1 MSLVFFEDLL
11 AVACYLVKYKKMQG
25 DLLMKAQ
32 RDRKLI
38 KEFFELIGNPFS
50 LRKYSNPV
58 LVYDI
63 FNDDVRYSVW
73 EEDMLDRF
81 GLENVDGWD
90 KKENS
95 MFCPDWMIDDGE
107 EEDDDDF
114 LDDEED

>member
-1 MSLVFFEDLL
+1 
-11 AVACYLVKYKKMQG
+11 
-25 DLLMKAQ
+25 MKAE

-38 KEFFELIGNPFS
+38 REFFELIGNPYS
-50 LRKYSNPV
+50 LRKFANPV

-63 FNDDVRYSVW
+63 YNDDVRYSVW

-95 MFCPDWMIDDGE
+95 LFCPDWMLDDE
-107 EEDDDDF
+107 YEDDDD
-114 LDDEED
+114 DDDDDDYDEEECEN